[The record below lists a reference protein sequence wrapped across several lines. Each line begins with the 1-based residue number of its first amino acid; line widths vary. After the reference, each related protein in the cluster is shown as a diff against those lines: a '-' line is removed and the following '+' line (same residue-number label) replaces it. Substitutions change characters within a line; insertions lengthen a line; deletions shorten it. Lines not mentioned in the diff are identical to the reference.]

1 MKVGDLVQVTH
12 PNGSGCGDHLVP
24 RGTLGVITRLF
35 GDRFH
40 KGPGYE
46 EIEVAAASVGI
57 VHPFYMAG
65 WSVVEPVTQ

>member
-24 RGTLGVITRLF
+24 RGTLGVITRLL

-40 KGPGYE
+40 KGEGWS
-46 EIEVAAASVGI
+46 EIMVVAAGVGAPYTYYSSSWK
-57 VHPFYMAG
+57 V
-65 WSVVEPVTQ
+65 VTQ

>member
-24 RGTLGVITRLF
+24 RGTLGVITKLL

-40 KGPGYE
+40 KGKGWE
-46 EIEVAAASVGI
+46 EIMIVAVGVGAPHTYYSSSWEVVSK
-57 VHPFYMAG
+57 
-65 WSVVEPVTQ
+65 